1 MIFFAMPIQKRN
13 SKERKILSDQF
24 SKIQGLVVRSA
35 KQGDCNRILKIAT
48 ENGDIDAIV
57 YTCAKPKSPLIFLNE
72 PFIYAD
78 FELKKG
84 KGDLPQ
90 ISSANLIKNFYNIRL
105 SIEKVEIAAEICR
118 IVEKTIVPNEDFPL
132 PFVLN
137 TLHILESADDQ
148 KSQIILPF
156 FTLRLLNELGFPIDI
171 SINDQT
177 SSRTSTPYMACAIRD
192 PQSVRS
198 TTEESSLFTHIQSSP
213 ISRLY
218 NAHLAP
224 ETLSE
229 LTLFAK
235 STLEN
240 IISLK

>member
-1 MIFFAMPIQKRN
+1 MSIPKNHLKI
-13 SKERKILSDQF
+13 KELENLSDQF
-24 SKIQGLVVRSA
+24 SKIKGLVIRSA
-35 KQGDCNRILKIAT
+35 KQGDYNRILKIAT

-57 YTCAKPKSPLIFLNE
+57 YTCARPKSPLIFLNE

-137 TLHILESADDQ
+137 TLHILEQASEE
-148 KSQIILPF
+148 KSQIILPL
-156 FTLRLLNELGFPIDI
+156 FTLRLLCELGFPIDTQNQYY
-171 SINDQT
+171 SIFNIQY
-177 SSRTSTPYMACAIRD
+177 SI
-192 PQSVRS
+192 
-198 TTEESSLFTHIQSSP
+198 FTHIQNAP
-213 ISRLY
+213 IPRLY
-218 NAHLAP
+218 NAHLTP
-224 ETLSE
+224 ETLSA
-229 LTLFAK
+229 LALFAK

-240 IISLK
+240 LISIK